1 MNDIG
6 DPERI
11 PGISMHVI
19 WSLDSSFF
27 KTWNDACNARY
38 LSDITEFVDGPIL
51 SVIGFKGGETR
62 DAKCKG
68 FIFQYTNGVTALY

>member
-11 PGISMHVI
+11 PGISIHVI
-19 WSLDSSFF
+19 WSLDSSLF
-27 KTWNDACNARY
+27 KTLNDACNARY

-51 SVIGFKGGETR
+51 SVIGIKGGGTR
-62 DAKCKG
+62 EKEYKG